1 MARQLAGVVMGARRI
16 NAFQETLGDLGV
28 KVTGHGLMI
37 GLHLPKPCAELVGK
51 ARDQEKLLLNV
62 TADSVIRLLPALVIT
77 PKEAD
82 EIIER
87 VSRLIRK
94 FLS

>member
-1 MARQLAGVVMGARRI
+1 MPDV
-16 NAFQETLGDLGV
+16 
-28 KVTGHGLMI
+28 
-37 GLHLPKPCAELVGK
+37 VGK

-62 TADSVIRLLPALVIT
+62 TADSVVRLLPALVIT

>member
-1 MARQLAGVVMGARRI
+1 MGEYMI
-16 NAFQETLGDLGV
+16 QSFKTKLEGLD
-28 KVTGHGLMI
+28 VTVNGKGLMI
-37 GLHLPKPCAELVGK
+37 GIQLPKPCAELVAL
-51 ARDQEKLLLNV
+51 ARDEEKLLLNV
-62 TADSVIRLLPALVIT
+62 TADSVVRLLPALVIT

-94 FLS
+94 FLSLIKQH

>member
-1 MARQLAGVVMGARRI
+1 MGEYMMQ
-16 NAFQETLGDLGV
+16 AFKAKLQGLD
-28 KVTGHGLMI
+28 VTVHGKGLMI
-37 GLHLPKPCAELVGK
+37 GIQLPKPCAELVGQ
-51 ARDQEKLLLNV
+51 ARDEEKLLLNV

>member
-1 MARQLAGVVMGARRI
+1 
-16 NAFQETLGDLGV
+16 
-28 KVTGHGLMI
+28 MI
-37 GLHLPKPCAELVGK
+37 GIQLPKPCAELVSL
-51 ARDQEKLLLNV
+51 ARDDEKLLLNV
-62 TADSVIRLLPALVIT
+62 TADSVVRLLPALVIT